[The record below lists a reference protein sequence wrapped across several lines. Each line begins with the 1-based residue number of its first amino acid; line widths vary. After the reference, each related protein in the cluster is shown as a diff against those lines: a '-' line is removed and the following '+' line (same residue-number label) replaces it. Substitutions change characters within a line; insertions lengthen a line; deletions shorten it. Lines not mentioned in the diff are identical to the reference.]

1 MRICAETEYYY
12 YCVKLIQIKSTP
24 DIFTFHIRSVS
35 DALSRL
41 HLFMGITDK

>member
-12 YCVKLIQIKSTP
+12 CIKLIQIKSTP

-35 DALSRL
+35 DALSWP
-41 HLFMGITDK
+41 HLSVGITDK